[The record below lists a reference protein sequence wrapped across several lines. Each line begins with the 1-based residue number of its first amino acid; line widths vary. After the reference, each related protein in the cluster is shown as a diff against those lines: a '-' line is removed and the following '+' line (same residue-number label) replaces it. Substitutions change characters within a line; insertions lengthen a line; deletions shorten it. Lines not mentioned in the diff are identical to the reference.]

1 MVYEGGKCDY
11 KLPKK
16 KDDGG
21 ELGNLTETG
30 YTVIDHFYTP
40 IAKTA
45 RLPICP
51 LPYGI

>member
-1 MVYEGGKCDY
+1 MKNEKETTNYQKMRMT
-11 KLPKK
+11 
-16 KDDGG
+16 GG
-21 ELGNLTETG
+21 ELGNLAIVG
-30 YTVIDHFYTP
+30 CTVIDHFNTA

>member
-1 MVYEGGKCDY
+1 MKEGNVTTDY
-11 KLPKK
+11 QKRRTM
-16 KDDGG
+16 GG
-21 ELGNLTETG
+21 ELGNLMETG